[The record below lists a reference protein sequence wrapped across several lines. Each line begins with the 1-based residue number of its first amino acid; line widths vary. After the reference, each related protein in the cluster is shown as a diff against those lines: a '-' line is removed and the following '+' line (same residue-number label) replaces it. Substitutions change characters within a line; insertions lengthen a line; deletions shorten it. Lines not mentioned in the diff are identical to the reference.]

1 MIQLA
6 YVSSTSRLLTGPE
19 IADLLIKSRA
29 NNARLGITG
38 ILLYKA
44 GGVLQVLE
52 GGEADVTALF
62 ATIERDRR
70 HQSVILLFKK
80 PVDGPDFPDWRMAF
94 RDLNS
99 KEVAD
104 LEGVSEVSAPHFNL
118 MALDPEQA
126 AMLLR
131 KFMPVGV

>member
-6 YVSSTSRLLTGPE
+6 YVSSTQPLLTGPD

-44 GGVLQVLE
+44 GSVLQVLE
-52 GGEADVTALF
+52 GGEDEVTALY
-62 ATIERDRR
+62 AAIRADRR
-70 HQSVILLFKK
+70 HRGVVLLFQRR
-80 PVDGPDFPDWRMAF
+80 VDGPDFPDWRMAF

-99 KEVAD
+99 REAAD
-104 LEGVSEVSAPHFNL
+104 LEGAAEVSDPAFD
-118 MALDPEQA
+118 MQALDPEQA
-126 AMLLR
+126 AALLR

>member
-1 MIQLA
+1 MLQLA
-6 YVSSTSRLLTGPE
+6 YVSSTCRLLTGPE

-29 NNARLGITG
+29 SNARLGITG

-44 GGVLQVLE
+44 GSVLQVLE
-52 GGEADVTALF
+52 GGEAEVTALF
-62 ATIERDRR
+62 AAIERDPR
-70 HQSVILLFKK
+70 HRSLVLLFKK

-104 LEGVSEVSAPHFNL
+104 LEGAGEVCDPHFDML
-118 MALDPEQA
+118 ALDPKRA
-126 AMLLR
+126 TALLR

>member
-1 MIQLA
+1 MLQLA
-6 YVSSTSRLLTGPE
+6 YVSSTQPLLNGPD

-29 NNARLGITG
+29 NNARLGVTG

-44 GGVLQVLE
+44 GCVLQVLE
-52 GGEADVTALF
+52 GGEAEVTALF
-62 ATIERDRR
+62 EAIRTDRR
-70 HQSVILLFKK
+70 HRSVLLLFQRRIES
-80 PVDGPDFPDWRMAF
+80 PDFPDWRMAF

-104 LEGVSEVSAPHFNL
+104 LEGAFEVSDPSFDL
-118 MALDPEQA
+118 RTLDAEHA

-131 KFMPVGV
+131 KFMPLGV

>member
-6 YVSSTSRLLTGPE
+6 YVSSTQTLLTGPD

-44 GGVLQVLE
+44 GSILQVLE
-52 GGEADVTALF
+52 GGEDEVTALF
-62 ATIERDRR
+62 SAIRGDRR
-70 HQSVILLFKK
+70 HRGVVLLFQRR
-80 PVDGPDFPDWRMAF
+80 VESPDFPDWKMAF

-99 KEVAD
+99 KEAAA
-104 LEGVSEVSAPHFNL
+104 LEGALEVSDAAFDL
-118 MALDPEQA
+118 RTLDPEQA
-126 AMLLR
+126 AALIR